1 MKSLIEFKSIVE
13 EEKQDYSKFD
23 ALVRAGLANKAQLA
37 RIHKILDKM
46 GEERPQFNNADREI
60 MRNLFNRMV
69 DLVSSKQ
76 IYGKARQ
83 AVREQL
89 EEGMIATA
97 DVKTDIEGRKHRR
110 SRLKIGDVGY
120 EVQKEA
126 RADGVGSSYPLMPDP
141 PAVLVIKRKAVRL
154 YPDGT
159 RIAMYWS
166 DKLKRVFSLPYGP
179 AVDAAIQAEEYVKE
193 LIESEELLLND
204 GNIINLNEET
214 KQQIINTYGQ
224 LEEDSKEVFW
234 QQLTESVATFGKL
247 YEFCRTN
254 SAK

>member
-1 MKSLIEFKSIVE
+1 MKSLLEFKSIVE
-13 EEKQDYSKFD
+13 EEKSDYSKFD
-23 ALVRAGLANKAQLA
+23 ALVRAGLANKAQLQ

-83 AVREQL
+83 AVRE
-89 EEGMIATA
+89 
-97 DVKTDIEGRKHRR
+97 
-110 SRLKIGDVGY
+110 
-120 EVQKEA
+120 EVELNEA
-126 RADGVGSSYPLMPDP
+126 RMDTPLVPDP
-141 PAVLVIKRKAVRL
+141 PVVLVIKRKAVRL

-159 RIAMYWS
+159 RIALYWS
-166 DKLKRVFSLPYGP
+166 DKIKRAFSIPYGP
-179 AVDAAIQAEEYVKE
+179 MVDAPVQAEEYIKE
-193 LIESEELLLND
+193 LVEAEELLLND
-204 GNIINLNEET
+204 GNAISLNEET

-224 LEEDSKEVFW
+224 LEEDSKEYFW

>member
-1 MKSLIEFKSIVE
+1 MKSLLEFKSIVE
-13 EEKQDYSKFD
+13 EEKSDYSKFD

-83 AVREQL
+83 VVRE
-89 EEGMIATA
+89 
-97 DVKTDIEGRKHRR
+97 
-110 SRLKIGDVGY
+110 
-120 EVQKEA
+120 EVELDEA
-126 RADGVGSSYPLMPDP
+126 RMDTPLVPDP
-141 PAVLVIKRKAVRL
+141 PVILVIKRKAVRL

-159 RIAMYWS
+159 RIALYYS
-166 DKLKRVFSLPYGP
+166 DKLKRVFSVPYGP
-179 AVDAAIQAEEYVKE
+179 MLDSPIQAEEYIKE
-193 LIESEELLLND
+193 LVEAEELLLND
-204 GNIINLNEET
+204 GNIVNLNEET
-214 KQQIINTYGQ
+214 KQQIINTYDQ
-224 LEEDSKEVFW
+224 LEEDSKEYFW

-247 YEFCRTN
+247 YEFCRTH
-254 SAK
+254 STE

>member
-1 MKSLIEFKSIVE
+1 MKSLLEFKSIVE

-46 GEERPQFNNADREI
+46 SEEKPQFNNADREI
-60 MRNLFNRMV
+60 LRNLFNRMV

-89 EEGMIATA
+89 EE
-97 DVKTDIEGRKHRR
+97 
-110 SRLKIGDVGY
+110 
-120 EVQKEA
+120 A
-126 RADGVGSSYPLMPDP
+126 RIDSVGSGYPLIPDP
-141 PAVLVIKRKAVRL
+141 PAVLVIKRRAVRL

-159 RIAMYWS
+159 RIALYFS
-166 DKLKRVFSLPYGP
+166 DKLKRVFSVPYGP
-179 AVDAAIQAEEYVKE
+179 TIDSPIQAEAYIKE
-193 LIESEELLLND
+193 LMEAEELLLDD
-204 GNIINLNEET
+204 GNIISLNEET

-224 LEEDSKEVFW
+224 LEEDSKNYFW

-247 YEFCRTN
+247 YEFCRTH
-254 SAK
+254 STE

>member
-1 MKSLIEFKSIVE
+1 MKSLLEFKSIVE

-46 GEERPQFNNADREI
+46 GEERPQFNSADREI

-83 AVREQL
+83 AVRE
-89 EEGMIATA
+89 
-97 DVKTDIEGRKHRR
+97 
-110 SRLKIGDVGY
+110 
-120 EVQKEA
+120 EVELNEA
-126 RADGVGSSYPLMPDP
+126 RMDTPLVPDP
-141 PAVLVIKRKAVRL
+141 PVVLVIKRKAVRL

-159 RIAMYWS
+159 RIALYWS
-166 DKLKRVFSLPYGP
+166 DKIKRAFSIPYGP
-179 AVDAAIQAEEYVKE
+179 MVDAPVQAEEYIKE
-193 LIESEELLLND
+193 LVEAEELMLND
-204 GNIINLNEET
+204 GNTISLSEET

>member
-1 MKSLIEFKSIVE
+1 MKSLLEFKSIVE
-13 EEKQDYSKFD
+13 EEKSDYSKFD

-83 AVREQL
+83 AVRE
-89 EEGMIATA
+89 
-97 DVKTDIEGRKHRR
+97 
-110 SRLKIGDVGY
+110 
-120 EVQKEA
+120 EVELDEA
-126 RADGVGSSYPLMPDP
+126 RMDTPLVPDP
-141 PAVLVIKRKAVRL
+141 PVVLVIKRKAVRL

-159 RIAMYWS
+159 RIALYYS
-166 DKLKRVFSLPYGP
+166 DKLKRVFSVPYGMP
-179 AVDAAIQAEEYVKE
+179 MDAPIQAEEYIKE
-193 LIESEELLLND
+193 LVEAEELLLND
-204 GNIINLNEET
+204 GNVINLNEET

-224 LEEDSKEVFW
+224 LEEDSKEYFW

-254 SAK
+254 STE